1 MDAVDGL
8 EAIAE
13 QLTPMAELGGHG
25 LHALARS
32 GHRRQGPVLGEGADI
47 AGALALQGTRGL
59 EGCAV
64 AGQPA
69 DPPARHRPALG
80 EAIHR
85 EDPIGQVRGNGR
97 EAVVTVARGQQEFVD
112 LVADHGHLGMA
123 AKHIGDRFEVA
134 AAEHRAGGVAGAVED
149 QQLARW
155 RDRRFQSLGIQP
167 EAFGGGAR
175 DQANR
180 GPSQPGH
187 LRVAQPVG
195 SGEQQLIAGLQQH
208 LKEVV
213 ERLFAPVGHQ
223 DLVRARGD
231 LVLLGQFLGDGLP
244 QGRFAGG
251 GAVAGQTA
259 LKGLG
264 RGLADEGRGIEIR
277 FAGAQAAD
285 VPSVGLQGLGAGRD
299 RQRQRGLQRLGP
311 GGEFQRARHS
321 SSDVRG

>member
-1 MDAVDGL
+1 MV
-8 EAIAE
+8 
-13 QLTPMAELGGHG
+13 
-25 LHALARS
+25 
-32 GHRRQGPVLGEGADI
+32 
-47 AGALALQGTRGL
+47 
-59 EGCAV
+59 AV
-64 AGQPA
+64 AW
-69 DPPARHRPALG
+69 
-80 EAIHR
+80 
-85 EDPIGQVRGNGR
+85 
-97 EAVVTVARGQQEFVD
+97 GQQEFVD

-123 AKHIGDRFEVA
+123 AEHLGDRFEVA
-134 AAEHRAGGVAGAVED
+134 AAEHRAGGVAGAVQD
-149 QQLARW
+149 QQLASR

-195 SGEQQLIAGLQQH
+195 SREQQLIAGLQQH

-213 ERLFAPVGHQ
+213 ERLLAPVGHQ
-223 DLVRARGD
+223 DLVGARGD